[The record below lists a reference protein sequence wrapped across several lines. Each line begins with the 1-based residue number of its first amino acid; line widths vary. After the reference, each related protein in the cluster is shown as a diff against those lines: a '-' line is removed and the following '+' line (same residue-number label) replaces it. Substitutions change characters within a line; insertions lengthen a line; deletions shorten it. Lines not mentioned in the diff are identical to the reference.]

1 MNLTIYRLCFIK
13 PWTLYCAMLWLH
25 LIRSTFP
32 FIQLCPFFWERNWQL
47 WHSCTLEEEPFF
59 WTLSNPLPRQR
70 GTQARNP
77 HWTKLHFSRI
87 SSGDDLLICLHVWR
101 LQSNERYINF
111 EFCKTQDTIPTK
123 NCFFSIIENHFFFQG
138 VFFSEYSVLMFSI
151 HKRVMMA
158 YIWYRHQSP

>member
-1 MNLTIYRLCFIK
+1 M
-13 PWTLYCAMLWLH
+13 CAMLWLH

-47 WHSCTLEEEPFF
+47 WHSCTVEEEPFF

-87 SSGDDLLICLHVWR
+87 SSGDDLLLHVYIFG
-101 LQSNERYINF
+101 LQFNEYYINF
-111 EFCKTQDTIPTK
+111 EFCKTQDTIP
-123 NCFFSIIENHFFFQG
+123 SIKLYIFYSIFEAHFFLFKE
-138 VFFSEYSVLMFSI
+138 FFFRI
-151 HKRVMMA
+151 FCP
-158 YIWYRHQSP
+158 YI

>member
-1 MNLTIYRLCFIK
+1 MSNWHSCRIKLLQILLLCFIK

-87 SSGDDLLICLHVWR
+87 SSAGDDLLTCLHFWPAVQWILHKFWVLQNSVHYTKHKIVYFLLHFWR
-101 LQSNERYINF
+101 PFL
-111 EFCKTQDTIPTK
+111 
-123 NCFFSIIENHFFFQG
+123 CFHG
-138 VFFSEYSVLMFSI
+138 VFSETSVL
-151 HKRVMMA
+151 V
-158 YIWYRHQSP
+158 YD

>member
-1 MNLTIYRLCFIK
+1 M
-13 PWTLYCAMLWLH
+13 CAMLWLH

-111 EFCKTQDTIPTK
+111 WVLQNSGHYTNQKLFFLHYWKPF
-123 NCFFSIIENHFFFQG
+123 FFSRSFFFRIFCPY
-138 VFFSEYSVLMFSI
+138 V
-151 HKRVMMA
+151 
-158 YIWYRHQSP
+158 

>member
-1 MNLTIYRLCFIK
+1 MSNWHSCRIKLLHILLLCFIK

-77 HWTKLHFSRI
+77 HWTKLHFSII
-87 SSGDDLLICLHVWR
+87 SSGDDLLTYLDFWPAVQWILHK
-101 LQSNERYINF
+101 LYF
-111 EFCKTQDTIPTK
+111 LL
-123 NCFFSIIENHFFFQG
+123 HFLRPILSFQG
-138 VFFSEYSVLMFSI
+138 FVLKYSVLNY
-151 HKRVMMA
+151 V
-158 YIWYRHQSP
+158 